1 MGRWTTRLM
10 GSDTVMKMRKIINYI
25 IVALAAMVCLGC
37 ERPYEIVDDL
47 GVSSHTLNISQTPG
61 STHIAVY
68 STGPWSISLDRH
80 VDWASINKLSGEGLG
95 DFVLSWSANY
105 GIARSIDVHVSKE
118 GRTETIHVIQA
129 GLVESPYITLDR
141 SVVVSPLQ
149 SHSFRIPMSTNLG
162 NAVDDVRWR
171 ATSADGSPATW
182 ISACEIGPDHVEFT
196 IDANGTGED
205 REAQLTVYL
214 TAVTGTETTAAV
226 NVRQSASNPTIA
238 LEAAEGNYYANGSS
252 YLVPSTENNI
262 WSLDGVQF
270 SASGPWINGLSL
282 DEEGL
287 RFHADENTSGNVRDA
302 VITVSYT
309 SEGAPEAS
317 ATYTVHQ
324 EVSKLLS
331 FQDLRSR
338 VPGIIRGSILLEG
351 IMVSDHESP
360 NLCSSPQTGR
370 FAYDREENYRTAYLE
385 STDGTYG
392 VCLKFADKSD
402 NVIPGG
408 TKVLMSLDGVLLE
421 RASSPMRYTLSG
433 ITRDNFLDVEEG
445 VGIPEKTKTV
455 GQLSDADVYTYVTLP
470 QVEVMSKDGCYTNT
484 SEGYC
489 LLDEINSFCG
499 TALPRW
505 DVAPLLCSDVNGDA
519 IFMLTN
525 AACPWRR
532 TGQDVEWGSVVPQGS
547 GNLSGIIVADEVAPV
562 RWGKLGKYQ
571 IRPMSE
577 EAIALDQPAFSIPI
591 CEWTWNGNFQTDE
604 RWAGDKGALKWIG
617 AKTEFT
623 WDYNNP
629 LLPLD
634 DTPNG
639 YDTDFQKGI
648 VKNGARSLTQC
659 WWDFELNTG
668 KYFDVEFSTDGRTG
682 SNLVI
687 GIVWGHGNGTNNSDT
702 SVSAPSHWKVLY
714 STDGL
719 SFSELTSA
727 GILTQRTCA
736 WWTQTLQDS
745 TPGYTEHLVKLPSS
759 CFDKKKVVVRF
770 QAADLVTDIPA
781 KATDSNWRTALGIEK
796 GTINKSSTGTV
807 RIGSIIVR
815 YN

>member
-1 MGRWTTRLM
+1 
-10 GSDTVMKMRKIINYI
+10 MRKLFNYT
-25 IVALAAMVCLGC
+25 IVALAAMACLGC
-37 ERPYEIVDDL
+37 ERPYEIVDEL

-68 STGPWSISLDRH
+68 STGPWTISLDRH
-80 VDWASINKLSGEGLG
+80 VDWASINKLNGEGLG

-105 GIARSIDVHVSKE
+105 GIARSIDILVSKE
-118 GRTETIHVIQA
+118 GRTETIRVIQA
-129 GLVESPYITLDR
+129 GLVESPYITLG
-141 SVVVSPLQ
+141 STKVVCPLQ
-149 SHSFRIPMSTNLG
+149 SHTFRIPMNSNLG
-162 NAVDDVRWR
+162 NAVDDIRWR
-171 ATSADGSPATW
+171 ASYSGDSSAW
-182 ISACEIGPDHVEFT
+182 ISSCEIGSDFVEFT
-196 IDANGTGED
+196 VENNGTGAD
-205 REAQLTVYL
+205 REAELTVYL
-214 TAVTGTETTAAV
+214 TAVTGTETFASLSV
-226 NVRQSASNPTIA
+226 QQSASNPTIV
-238 LEAAEGNYYANGSS
+238 LESAEGNYYSNGSS
-252 YLVPSTENNI
+252 YLVAATENNI
-262 WSLDGVQF
+262 WSLEGVAF
-270 SASGPWINGLSL
+270 NASETWINGLSL

-287 RFHADENTSGNVRDA
+287 RFHADENTTGQKRNA
-302 VITVSYT
+302 VITVSY
-309 SEGAPEAS
+309 SAAGAPEATAS
-317 ATYTVHQ
+317 YTVHQ

-331 FQDLRSR
+331 FQDLRNR

-351 IMVSDHESP
+351 IIVSDFDSP

-385 STDGTYG
+385 STDGAYG
-392 VCLKFADKSD
+392 VCLKFVDKSD
-402 NVIPGG
+402 NVIPSGS
-408 TKVLMSLDGVLLE
+408 KVLMSLDGVLLG
-421 RASSPMRYTLSG
+421 RVSSPMRYTLSG
-433 ITRDNFLDVEEG
+433 ITQSNFIQVEDG
-445 VGIPEKTKTV
+445 TGIPEKIKTV
-455 GQLSDADVYTYVTLP
+455 GQLTDADIYTFVTLP
-470 QVEVMSKDGCYTNT
+470 QVEVMSKDGCYTNA
-484 SEGYC
+484 SEGYS
-489 LLDEINSFCG
+489 LIDEINAFCG
-499 TALPRW
+499 TTLPRW

-547 GNLSGIIVADEVAPV
+547 GNLSGIVVADDVAPV

-591 CEWTWNGNFQTDE
+591 CEWTWNDNIQTDE
-604 RWAGDKGALKWIG
+604 RWAGDKGTLKWIG

-634 DTPNG
+634 DAANG
-639 YDTDFQKGI
+639 YDSSFQKGL
-648 VKNGARSLTQC
+648 VKNAARSLTQC

-668 KYFDVEFSTDGRTG
+668 KYFDVEFSTQGRTG
-682 SNLVI
+682 SNLVF

-702 SVSAPSHWKVLY
+702 SVSAPSHWKVMY
-714 STDGL
+714 STDGT

-759 CFDKKKVVVRF
+759 CFDKKKVVVRL

-796 GTINKSSTGTV
+796 GTIDKNSTGTV

>member
-1 MGRWTTRLM
+1 MGT
-10 GSDTVMKMRKIINYI
+10 DTVIVMRKLFNYT
-25 IVALAAMVCLGC
+25 IVALAAMACLGC
-37 ERPYEIVDDL
+37 ERPYEIVDEL

-68 STGPWSISLDRH
+68 STGPWTISLDRH
-80 VDWASINKLSGEGLG
+80 VDWASINKLNGEGLG

-105 GIARSIDVHVSKE
+105 GIARSIDILVSKE
-118 GRTETIHVIQA
+118 GRTETIRVIQA
-129 GLVESPYITLDR
+129 GLVESPYITLG
-141 SVVVSPLQ
+141 STKVVCPLQ
-149 SHSFRIPMSTNLG
+149 SHTFRIPMNSNLG
-162 NAVDDVRWR
+162 NAVDDIRWR
-171 ATSADGSPATW
+171 ASYSGDSSAW
-182 ISACEIGPDHVEFT
+182 ISSCEIGSDFVEFT
-196 IDANGTGED
+196 VENNGTGAD
-205 REAQLTVYL
+205 REAELTVYL
-214 TAVTGTETTAAV
+214 TAVTGTETFASLSV
-226 NVRQSASNPTIA
+226 QQSASNPTIV
-238 LEAAEGNYYANGSS
+238 LESAEGNYYSNGSS
-252 YLVPSTENNI
+252 YLVAATENNI
-262 WSLDGVQF
+262 WSLEGVAF
-270 SASGPWINGLSL
+270 NASETWINGLSL
-282 DEEGL
+282 DEDGL
-287 RFHADENTSGNVRDA
+287 RFHADENTTGQKRNA
-302 VITVSYT
+302 VITVSY
-309 SEGAPEAS
+309 SAAGAPEATAS
-317 ATYTVHQ
+317 YTVHQ

-331 FQDLRSR
+331 FQDLRNR

-351 IMVSDHESP
+351 IIVSDFDSP

-370 FAYDREENYRTAYLE
+370 FAYDREENYRTAYIE
-385 STDGTYG
+385 STDGAYG
-392 VCLKFADKSD
+392 VCLKFVDKSD
-402 NVIPGG
+402 NVIPSGS
-408 TKVLMSLDGVLLE
+408 KVLMSLDGVLLD
-421 RASSPMRYTLSG
+421 RVSSPMRYTLSG
-433 ITRDNFLDVEEG
+433 ITQSNFIQVEEG
-445 VGIPEKTKTV
+445 TGIPEKIKTV
-455 GQLSDADVYTYVTLP
+455 GQLTDADIYTFVTLP
-470 QVEVMSKDGCYTNT
+470 QVEVMSKDGCYTNA
-484 SEGYC
+484 SEGYS
-489 LLDEINSFCG
+489 LIDEINAFCG
-499 TALPRW
+499 TTLPRW

-547 GNLSGIIVADEVAPV
+547 GNLSGIVVADDVAPV

-591 CEWTWNGNFQTDE
+591 CEWTWNDNIQTDE
-604 RWAGDKGALKWIG
+604 RWAGDKGTLKWIG

-634 DTPNG
+634 DAANG
-639 YDTDFQKGI
+639 YDSSFQKGL
-648 VKNGARSLTQC
+648 VKNAARSLTQC

-668 KYFDVEFSTDGRTG
+668 KYFDVEFSTQGRTG
-682 SNLVI
+682 SNLVF

-702 SVSAPSHWKVLY
+702 SVSAPSHWKVMY
-714 STDGL
+714 STDGT

-759 CFDKKKVVVRF
+759 CFDKKKVVVRL

-796 GTINKSSTGTV
+796 GTIDKNSTGTV

>member
-1 MGRWTTRLM
+1 MGT
-10 GSDTVMKMRKIINYI
+10 DTVIVMRKLFNYT
-25 IVALAAMVCLGC
+25 IVALAAMACLGC
-37 ERPYEIVDDL
+37 ERPYEIVDEL

-68 STGPWSISLDRH
+68 STGPWTISLDRH
-80 VDWASINKLSGEGLG
+80 VDWASINKLNGEGLG

-105 GIARSIDVHVSKE
+105 GIARSIDILVSKE
-118 GRTETIHVIQA
+118 GRTETIRVIQA
-129 GLVESPYITLDR
+129 GLVESPYITLG
-141 SVVVSPLQ
+141 STKVVCPLQ
-149 SHSFRIPMSTNLG
+149 SHTFRIPMNSNLG
-162 NAVDDVRWR
+162 NAVDDIRWR
-171 ATSADGSPATW
+171 ASYSGDSSAW
-182 ISACEIGPDHVEFT
+182 ISSCEIGSDFVEFT
-196 IDANGTGED
+196 VENNGTGAD
-205 REAQLTVYL
+205 REAELTVYL
-214 TAVTGTETTAAV
+214 TAVTGTETFASLSV
-226 NVRQSASNPTIA
+226 QQSASNPTIV
-238 LEAAEGNYYANGSS
+238 LESAEGNYYSNGSS
-252 YLVPSTENNI
+252 YLVAATENNI
-262 WSLDGVQF
+262 WSLEGVAF
-270 SASGPWINGLSL
+270 NASETWINGLSL

-287 RFHADENTSGNVRDA
+287 RFHADENTTGQKRNA
-302 VITVSYT
+302 VITVSY
-309 SEGAPEAS
+309 SAAGAPEATAS
-317 ATYTVHQ
+317 YTVHQ

-331 FQDLRSR
+331 FQDLRNR

-351 IMVSDHESP
+351 IIVSDFDSP

-385 STDGTYG
+385 STDGAYG
-392 VCLKFADKSD
+392 VCLKFVDKSD
-402 NVIPGG
+402 NVIPSGS
-408 TKVLMSLDGVLLE
+408 KVLMSLDGVLLG
-421 RASSPMRYTLSG
+421 RVSSPMRYTLSG
-433 ITRDNFLDVEEG
+433 ITQSNFIQVEEG
-445 VGIPEKTKTV
+445 TGIPEKIKTV
-455 GQLSDADVYTYVTLP
+455 GQLTDADIYTFVTLP
-470 QVEVMSKDGCYTNT
+470 QVEVMSKDGCYTNA
-484 SEGYC
+484 SEGYS
-489 LLDEINSFCG
+489 LIDEINAFCG
-499 TALPRW
+499 TTLPRW

-547 GNLSGIIVADEVAPV
+547 GNLSGIVVADDVAPV

-591 CEWTWNGNFQTDE
+591 CEWTWNDNIQTDE
-604 RWAGDKGALKWIG
+604 RWAGDKGTLKWIG

-634 DTPNG
+634 DAANG
-639 YDTDFQKGI
+639 YDSSFQKGL
-648 VKNGARSLTQC
+648 VKNAARSLTQC

-668 KYFDVEFSTDGRTG
+668 KYFDVEFSTQGRTG
-682 SNLVI
+682 SNLVF

-702 SVSAPSHWKVLY
+702 SVSAPSHWKVMY
-714 STDGL
+714 STDGT

-759 CFDKKKVVVRF
+759 CFDKKKVVVRL

-796 GTINKSSTGTV
+796 GTIDKNSTGTV

>member
-1 MGRWTTRLM
+1 MGLLTTRLM
-10 GSDTVMKMRKIINYI
+10 DIDTVMKNLKYI
-25 IVALAAMVCLGC
+25 AFAFAAMVCLGC
-37 ERPYEIVDDL
+37 ERPYEIVDEL

-61 STHIAVY
+61 NTHIAVY
-68 STGPWSISLDRH
+68 STGAWSIALDRH

-105 GIARSIDVHVSKE
+105 GIARSIDILVSKE

-129 GLVESPYITLDR
+129 GLVESPFITLG
-141 SVVVSPLQ
+141 SGKVVCPLQ
-149 SHSFRIPMSTNLG
+149 SHTFRIPMNSNLG
-162 NAVDDVRWR
+162 NAVEDIGWR
-171 ATSADGSPATW
+171 ASYSGNSSSW
-182 ISACEIGPDHVEFT
+182 ISSCEIGSDYIQFT
-196 IDANGTGED
+196 VDGNGTGED
-205 REAQLTVYL
+205 REALLTVYL
-214 TAVTGTETTAAV
+214 TSVTGTETFASV
-226 NVRQSASNPTIA
+226 SVQQSASNPEIV

-252 YLVPSTENNI
+252 YLVPATENNI
-262 WSLDGVQF
+262 WSLEDVNF
-270 SASGPWINGLSL
+270 SASETWINGLSL

-287 RFHADENTSGNVRDA
+287 RFHADENTTGKARDA
-302 VITVSYT
+302 VITVSY
-309 SEGAPEAS
+309 SASGAPEAS
-317 ATYTVHQ
+317 AAYTVHQ

-331 FQDLRSR
+331 FQDLRNR

-351 IMVSDHESP
+351 VIVSDYESP

-392 VCLKFADKSD
+392 VCLKYESKSE
-402 NVIPGG
+402 NVIPSGSR
-408 TKVLMSLDGVLLE
+408 VLMSLDGVLLE
-421 RASSPMRYTLSG
+421 RASSPMRYTLRG
-433 ITRDNFLDVEEG
+433 ITKGNFIEVEEG
-445 VGIPEKTKTV
+445 FGVPQKIKPV
-455 GQLSDADVYTYVTLP
+455 GQLTDADIYTYVTLP
-470 QVEVMSKDGCYTNT
+470 QVEVMSKDGCYTNA
-484 SEGYC
+484 SEGYA
-489 LLDEINSFCG
+489 LVDEINPFCG
-499 TALPRW
+499 TEQPRW

-532 TGQDVEWGSVVPQGS
+532 TGLDVEWGSVVPQGS
-547 GNLSGIIVADEVAPV
+547 GNLSGIVVSDDVAPV

-577 EAIALDQPAFSIPI
+577 DAIALDQPSFSIPI
-591 CEWTWNGNFQTDE
+591 CEWTWNDNIQTDE
-604 RWAGDKGALKWIG
+604 RWAGDKGTLKWIG

-623 WDYNNP
+623 WDYNNT

-634 DTPNG
+634 DEANG
-639 YDTDFQKGI
+639 YDTVLQKGL

-668 KYFDVEFSTDGRTG
+668 KYFDVEFSTQGRTG
-682 SNLVI
+682 SNIVF
-687 GIVWGHGNGTNNSDT
+687 GIVWGHGKGTNNTDT

-714 STDGL
+714 STDGNN
-719 SFSELTSA
+719 FSELT
-727 GILTQRTCA
+727 ILTQRTCA
-736 WWTQTLQDS
+736 WWDQTLQDS

-759 CFDKKKVVVRF
+759 CFDKKKVVVRL
-770 QAADLVTDIPA
+770 QAADLVTDIAA

-796 GTINKSSTGTV
+796 GTINKNSTGTV

>member
-1 MGRWTTRLM
+1 MGT
-10 GSDTVMKMRKIINYI
+10 DTVIVMRKLFNYT
-25 IVALAAMVCLGC
+25 IVALAAMACLGC
-37 ERPYEIVDDL
+37 ERPYEIVDEL

-68 STGPWSISLDRH
+68 STGPWTISLDRH
-80 VDWASINKLSGEGLG
+80 VDWASINKLNGEGLG

-105 GIARSIDVHVSKE
+105 GIARSIDILVSKE
-118 GRTETIHVIQA
+118 GRTETIRVIQA
-129 GLVESPYITLDR
+129 GLVESPYITLG
-141 SVVVSPLQ
+141 STKVVCPLQ
-149 SHSFRIPMSTNLG
+149 SHTFRIPMNSNLG
-162 NAVDDVRWR
+162 NAVDDIRWR
-171 ATSADGSPATW
+171 ASYSGDSSAW
-182 ISACEIGPDHVEFT
+182 ISSCEIGSDFVEFT
-196 IDANGTGED
+196 VENNGTGAD
-205 REAQLTVYL
+205 REAELTVYL
-214 TAVTGTETTAAV
+214 TAVTGTETFASLSV
-226 NVRQSASNPTIA
+226 QQSASNPTIV
-238 LEAAEGNYYANGSS
+238 LESAEGNYYSNGNS
-252 YLVPSTENNI
+252 YLVAATENNI
-262 WSLDGVQF
+262 WSLEGVAF
-270 SASGPWINGLSL
+270 NASETWINGLSL

-287 RFHADENTSGNVRDA
+287 RFHADENTTGQKRNA
-302 VITVSYT
+302 VITVSY
-309 SEGAPEAS
+309 SAAGAPEATAS
-317 ATYTVHQ
+317 YTVHQ

-331 FQDLRSR
+331 FQDLRNR

-351 IMVSDHESP
+351 IIVSDFDSP

-385 STDGTYG
+385 STDGAYG
-392 VCLKFADKSD
+392 VCLKFVDKSD
-402 NVIPGG
+402 NVIPSGS
-408 TKVLMSLDGVLLE
+408 KVLMSLDGVRLD
-421 RASSPMRYTLSG
+421 RVSSPMRYTLSG
-433 ITRDNFLDVEEG
+433 ITQSNFIQVEEG
-445 VGIPEKTKTV
+445 TGIPEKIKTV
-455 GQLSDADVYTYVTLP
+455 GQLTDADIYTFVTLP
-470 QVEVMSKDGCYTNT
+470 QVEVMSKDGCYTNA
-484 SEGYC
+484 SEGYS
-489 LLDEINSFCG
+489 LIDEINAFCG
-499 TALPRW
+499 TTLPRW

-547 GNLSGIIVADEVAPV
+547 GNLSGIVVADDVAPV

-591 CEWTWNGNFQTDE
+591 CEWTWNDNIQTDE
-604 RWAGDKGALKWIG
+604 RWAGDKGSLKWIG

-623 WDYNNP
+623 WDYNNT

-634 DTPNG
+634 DAANG
-639 YDTDFQKGI
+639 YDSSFQKGL
-648 VKNGARSLTQC
+648 VKNAARSLTQC

-668 KYFDVEFSTDGRTG
+668 KYFDVEFSTQGRTG
-682 SNLVI
+682 SNLVF

-702 SVSAPSHWKVLY
+702 SVSAPSHWKVMY
-714 STDGL
+714 STDGT

-759 CFDKKKVVVRF
+759 CFDKKKVVVRL

-796 GTINKSSTGTV
+796 GTIDKNSTGTV